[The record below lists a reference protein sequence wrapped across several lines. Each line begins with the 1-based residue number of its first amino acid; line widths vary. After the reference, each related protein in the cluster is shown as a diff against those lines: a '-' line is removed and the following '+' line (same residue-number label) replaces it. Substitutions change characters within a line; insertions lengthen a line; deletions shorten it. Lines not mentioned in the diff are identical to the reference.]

1 MDLTLVITTYKR
13 PEQLTRALRSAE
25 QLRPCADLQ
34 AELLVV
40 DNNSPPDTRATFEA
54 AAAHWQGMPL
64 RYAFEPRQ
72 GVSHARN
79 QAVTKSQASWI
90 AFMDDDQTIDA
101 EYLDEFERA
110 RHWPGAQCIG
120 GPIRYANAENL
131 PPWLPPL
138 IRTTGQ
144 IDLGPEPQELD
155 PGRTLLKGGNFAV
168 RREALQALG
177 GFDSRLGRVGTQLLA
192 AEEDDLQTRLHAR
205 EGKILYWPGLLQWN
219 HLEPEKR
226 TKAYWRR
233 HALGYGRTQRLRLGP
248 NARVRPW
255 MLRELAT
262 SMALWLYHCVRDS
275 PTTFELELRV
285 WEIAGVLQG

>member
-25 QLRPCADLQ
+25 QLRPCAGLQ

-40 DNNSPPDTRATFEA
+40 DNNSPPDTCAAFEA
-54 AAAHWQGMPL
+54 VASHWQGMPL

-79 QAVTKSQASWI
+79 RAVSESRANWI
-90 AFMDDDQTIDA
+90 AYMDDDQTIAGD
-101 EYLDEFERA
+101 YLVEFERA

-168 RREALQALG
+168 RREALEALG

-192 AEEDDLQTRLHAR
+192 AEEDDLQTRLRAR
-205 EGKILYWPGLLQWN
+205 GGRILYWPGLLQWN
-219 HLEPEKR
+219 HLEREKR

-233 HALGYGRTQRLRLGP
+233 HALGYGRTLARQRARHPAAELWIYRRIASAMFRAIGLRLRKSSDAFRAELDLFEALGSL
-248 NARVRPW
+248 VR
-255 MLRELAT
+255 
-262 SMALWLYHCVRDS
+262 
-275 PTTFELELRV
+275 
-285 WEIAGVLQG
+285 